1 LKDGSNEDLWG
12 KAQDLRLTQGV
23 FYVLILVRFFKSN
36 SGQRKTLNRF
46 RVLMRITFEGEAAV
60 VHCDK

>member
-1 LKDGSNEDLWG
+1 MFWYWFAFSN
-12 KAQDLRLTQGV
+12 K
-23 FYVLILVRFFKSN
+23 ILGR
-36 SGQRKTLNRF
+36 RKTLNRF